1 MRITIHEDYAIFLRD
16 LKAQNLPQNKH
27 YRTMKA
33 YLQTLPETDVLF
45 IDISTS
51 GKSCDYTVAN
61 ALSNL
66 RAV

>member
-1 MRITIHEDYAIFLRD
+1 MRITIHDNYAIFLRD
-16 LKAQNLPQNKH
+16 LKAQNLQPNKH

-33 YLQTLPETDVLF
+33 YLQTLPETDVLC

-61 ALSNL
+61 ALFNL
-66 RAV
+66 RNV